1 MTTSDG
7 DRSLVSSYSATWGR
21 TKSAFDRCGDRGVRH
36 VTARNVIVVGTP
48 RSGTSMA
55 AYVFARQGYFAAQD
69 ESELRPGDR
78 HNPSGYWEAE
88 RLIEANVDIFA
99 AVGYPHH
106 NTWLYEPLPEAAA
119 RHIADLTPT
128 QEHRDL
134 LESYETR
141 RPWLWKDPRLCYTL
155 AYWWKLIRP
164 GSTSVLLI
172 RRNPEHVFQSFVRMS
187 WRNNTPAERDETIAR
202 LQAHLAAAE
211 RTLRELDIPHVAVKY
226 EDFHDAPDRVAREL
240 GATFGLDLRGSDL
253 GFEARRD
260 HNHDRVRGRLSTRI
274 QRSGAL
280 VNQILH
286 GR

>member
-1 MTTSDG
+1 M
-7 DRSLVSSYSATWGR
+7 
-21 TKSAFDRCGDRGVRH
+21 
-36 VTARNVIVVGTP
+36 IVVGTP

-106 NTWLYEPLPEAAA
+106 NTWLLRA
-119 RHIADLTPT
+119 PT
-128 QEHRDL
+128 GGGRPAHRRPHPDAGAPGPA
-134 LESYETR
+134 ESYETR